1 MKLATEKQ
9 GVLSRLIK
17 DRRGNFGMMTALLLP
32 VLLGAGGIS
41 IDLTQIMMTK
51 SRLQDAADSAALA
64 AASALANDKYT
75 DADAKLLA
83 MQFLKTQMQDGSDL
97 DDEAAK
103 EKLELLSNS
112 EIDIKQIATV
122 GTGKQFVVQINAQ
135 YGVDLNPL
143 TRLLVKDV
151 STVKASTSA
160 KSATESKNALSMFL
174 VLDRSGSMS
183 FITNDVASTTQA
195 CQNYTESNWSKYPD
209 LKATK
214 PCYTSKISALKLAV
228 ANLVTQLNTADPNKE
243 LVRTAAVSYN
253 DKMFTETKFA
263 WGTDAALAYVN
274 AIPTVPT
281 GGTDSHAAF
290 GKAYEKLTVTDAT
303 KNEEYYHKEKNG
315 QDPTKYIVFMTDGE
329 NTAYNGTSNDSNS
342 KKSDK
347 ETKAY
352 CDLAR
357 TAKIRVY
364 TVAFMAP
371 TRGQELLKYCSTTTS
386 HYYEAKDM
394 AQLVAAFKT
403 IGEQA
408 AGAYARLTK

>member
-64 AASALANDKYT
+64 AASALANDKY
-75 DADAKLLA
+75 AISDAKLLA

-103 EKLELLSNS
+103 AKLELLSNS
-112 EIDIKQIATV
+112 EIDIQQIATV

-143 TRLLVKDV
+143 TRLLVKNV
-151 STVKASTSA
+151 STVNASTSA

-183 FITNDVASTTQA
+183 FITNDIASSTQK
-195 CQNYTESNWSKYPD
+195 CKNWTEKNWGSNISE
-209 LKATK
+209 TK
-214 PCYTSKISALKLAV
+214 PCYTRKIAALKLAV

-253 DKMFTETKFA
+253 DKMQTETTFA

-274 AIPTVPT
+274 ALPTQPE

-290 GKAYEKLTVTDAT
+290 GKAYEKLTIPDTS
-303 KNEEYYHKEKNG
+303 NEKTEEEYHKEKNG

-329 NTAYNGTSNDSNS
+329 NTAYNGSSNDSNS

-347 ETKAY
+347 ETKEY

-357 TAKIRVY
+357 TAKIQVY

-371 TRGQELLKYCSTTTS
+371 KRGQELLQYCSTTTS

-403 IGEQA
+403 IGERA
-408 AGAYARLTK
+408 AGAYARLTH

>member
-64 AASALANDKYT
+64 AASALANDKY
-75 DADAKLLA
+75 AISDAKLLA
-83 MQFLKTQMQDGSDL
+83 MQFLKTQMQEGSDL

-103 EKLELLSNS
+103 AKLELLSNS
-112 EIDIKQIATV
+112 EIDIQQIATV

-151 STVKASTSA
+151 STVNASTSA

-183 FITNDVASTTQA
+183 FITNEVASTTQK
-195 CQNYTESNWSKYPD
+195 CKNWTESNWGKDISE
-209 LKATK
+209 TK
-214 PCYTSKISALKLAV
+214 PCYTRKIAALKLAV

-253 DKMFTETKFA
+253 DKMQTETTFT
-263 WGTDAALAYVN
+263 WGTDTALNYVN
-274 AIPTVPT
+274 ALPTQPE

-290 GKAYEKLTVTDAT
+290 GKAYEKLTVSDST
-303 KNEEYYHKEKNG
+303 KNEEYYHKQKNG
-315 QDPTKYIVFMTDGE
+315 QVPTKYIVFMTDGQ

-347 ETKAY
+347 ETKEY

-357 TAKIRVY
+357 TAKIEVY

-403 IGEQA
+403 IGERA
-408 AGAYARLTK
+408 AGAYARLTH